1 MQQHFL
7 NKYYFQRVTNQV
19 EKLRK
24 FQGVGGGGYDKHPL
38 EWKFQRVGVLK
49 QNARPLGVG
58 GYGYFLKLHIDRSLS
73 TKNIN

>member
-1 MQQHFL
+1 MVQQHFL
-7 NKYYFQRVTNQV
+7 NKYYFQRVPNQV

-24 FQGVGGGGYDKHPL
+24 FQGAGYDKHPL
-38 EWKFQRVGVLK
+38 ERKFQRGGGSK
-49 QNARPLGVG
+49 TKCPSSGGGG

>member
-7 NKYYFQRVTNQV
+7 NKYYFQRVPNQV

-24 FQGVGGGGYDKHPL
+24 FQGVGYDKHPL
-38 EWKFQRVGVLK
+38 EWKFQRGGGSK
-49 QNARPLGVG
+49 TNARPLGVG
-58 GYGYFLKLHIDRSLS
+58 GYGYFFKLHIDRSLS